1 MSDGMFTNLNP
12 LGEVL
17 DYIEAKSLEEL
28 RVKIKSIRLPTRIIT
43 IYSHGTRHVAWI
55 ITEAKIKKVRKA
67 D

>member
-12 LGEVL
+12 LGEAL
-17 DYIEAKSLEEL
+17 DYVEGKSLEEL
-28 RVKIKSIRLPTRIIT
+28 RVRIKAIRLPTRIIS
-43 IYSHGTRHVAWI
+43 IYSFGNRHVAWI